1 MYSKKGLFF
10 MTLNDFISWHA
21 EHCERFEKKGCA
33 RTQARLDR
41 DMDSISCRAC
51 FYNHFVLKAK
61 EESISMTD
69 PRILPS
75 GAIPPV
81 FFLKGSEDID
91 FELADAQMQQLVAD
105 IRSGLAQKKYY
116 AGTRFAFVSPVT
128 VGGKTVVSHVVLELV
143 DFDHVTNLEDPAEHS
158 ATFRV
163 LMRFYPLCCAR
174 SYRGLLMVLLSRTLH
189 MLPHELQR
197 VIVKVRQELYDI
209 DPPSTQ
215 SQDGE
220 TQMLK
225 GARDTSKS
233 YSFHTYS
240 SKLWVPTASQLGIDI
255 SPFTNVEEVIP
266 DPVLDLFNPVLNPDA
281 SSMRTMNTIINETR
295 IPMEYWTSSLLMS
308 TDEESPTRIGLGR
321 VPKEGEEFDIV
332 SEYPHK
338 PIPIVPFVTIA

>member
-1 MYSKKGLFF
+1 
-10 MTLNDFISWHA
+10 MTLNSFISWHA
-21 EHCERFEKKGCA
+21 DHCERFEKKGCA
-33 RTQARLDR
+33 RTQQRLDR
-41 DMDSISCRAC
+41 DMDSDACRSC
-51 FYNHFVLKAK
+51 FYNHFVLKAE

-81 FFLKGSEDID
+81 FFLKGSDDID
-91 FELADAQMQQLVAD
+91 FELADTQLQQLVAD
-105 IRSGLAQKKYY
+105 IRSGTAHEKYY

-128 VGGKTVVSHVVLELV
+128 VGGKTVDSHVVLELV
-143 DFDHVTNLEDPAEHS
+143 DFDHVTNLVDPAEHT

-174 SYRGLLMVLLSRTLH
+174 SYRGLLMILLRRTLH

-197 VIVKVRQELYDI
+197 AIVKVQQELYDI

-215 SQDGE
+215 TQEE

-225 GARDTSKS
+225 GAKDTSKS
-233 YSFHTYS
+233 YGLHIYS
-240 SKLWVPTASQLGIDI
+240 SKLWVPTVSQLGIDI
-255 SPFTNVEEVIP
+255 SPFANVEEVIE
-266 DPVLDLFNPVLNPDA
+266 DPVLDLFNPVLNPSA
-281 SSMRTMNTIINETR
+281 ASMRAMNTIINEMR
-295 IPMEYWTSSLLMS
+295 IPMEYWTSSLLTS

>member
-1 MYSKKGLFF
+1 
-10 MTLNDFISWHA
+10 MTLNDFIAWHVD
-21 EHCERFEKKGCA
+21 HCERFEKKGCA
-33 RTQARLDR
+33 RTQKRLDR
-41 DMDSISCRAC
+41 DMDSDACRSC
-51 FYNHFVLKAK
+51 FYNHFVLKAE

-81 FFLKGSEDID
+81 FFLRGSCGID
-91 FELADAQMQQLVAD
+91 FELADAQMQKLVAD

-128 VGGKTVVSHVVLELV
+128 VGGKTVDSHVVLELV
-143 DFDHVTNLEDPAEHS
+143 DFDHVTNLEVPAEHS

-174 SYRGLLMVLLSRTLH
+174 SYRGLLMVLLRRALH
-189 MLPHELQR
+189 VLPHELQR
-197 VIVKVRQELYDI
+197 IIVNVKQELYDI
-209 DPPSTQ
+209 DPSSTQ
-215 SQDGE
+215 PEDEE
-220 TQMLK
+220 TKMLK
-225 GARDTSKS
+225 GAKDVSRS
-233 YSFHTYS
+233 YSLHAYS
-240 SKLWVPTASQLGIDI
+240 SKLWVPTVSQLGIDA
-255 SPFTNVEEVIP
+255 SPFTNVEEIIQ
-266 DPVLDLFNPVLNPDA
+266 DPVLDLFNPAINPNA
-281 SSMRTMNTIINETR
+281 ASMRSMNTIINEMR

-321 VPKEGEEFDIV
+321 IPKEGEEFDIV